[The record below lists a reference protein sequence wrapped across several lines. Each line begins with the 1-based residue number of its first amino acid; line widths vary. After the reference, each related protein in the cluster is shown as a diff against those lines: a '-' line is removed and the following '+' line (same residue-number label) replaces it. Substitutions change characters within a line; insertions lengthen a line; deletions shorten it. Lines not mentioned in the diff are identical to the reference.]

1 MPVLWLSGVI
11 VIGAYLLVS
20 NFALWR
26 IVKQDCPLINQ
37 PMLELFEEC
46 KAQMGVESLVAV
58 VPGSHIRS
66 PGLFG
71 FIRPRL
77 LLPREMFDTV
87 TREEMRYIFLHE
99 LAHLRR
105 HDIYLGWLTS
115 LLQVLHWFNPLVWFA
130 FYRMRADRELA
141 CDALVLTRTG
151 QDISQEYGGATV
163 SLLRRFSRSRPLPA
177 MAGIIENRSQLR
189 RRIAMITQFKNNSYR
204 WSPLAAILI
213 VTLAC
218 ISLPDAKG
226 TKASEAFASKPDHQ
240 PHFRKIRIPTKPGNG
255 VLSPDGKKLAFVS
268 KGSIWV
274 VPVHGKVSPDIAG
287 EPVMLPGTEGAW
299 HWGMRWSADGK
310 WIAYNTL
317 PSEDHVGICIVPSS
331 GGKVKRIV
339 NRYRA
344 GVSIHNYLLSLSP
357 DGKVVAFTSDEK
369 EKIQL
374 FTVNVEGGD
383 VNQLTEDG
391 GTQPAFSPNGGKMP
405 M

>member
-1 MPVLWLSGVI
+1 LPVLWLSGVI

-151 QDISQEYGGATV
+151 QD
-163 SLLRRFSRSRPLPA
+163 
-177 MAGIIENRSQLR
+177 
-189 RRIAMITQFKNNSYR
+189 
-204 WSPLAAILI
+204 
-213 VTLAC
+213 
-218 ISLPDAKG
+218 
-226 TKASEAFASKPDHQ
+226 
-240 PHFRKIRIPTKPGNG
+240 
-255 VLSPDGKKLAFVS
+255 
-268 KGSIWV
+268 
-274 VPVHGKVSPDIAG
+274 
-287 EPVMLPGTEGAW
+287 
-299 HWGMRWSADGK
+299 
-310 WIAYNTL
+310 
-317 PSEDHVGICIVPSS
+317 
-331 GGKVKRIV
+331 
-339 NRYRA
+339 
-344 GVSIHNYLLSLSP
+344 LSLIHISEP
-357 DGKVVAFTSDEK
+357 TR
-369 EKIQL
+369 
-374 FTVNVEGGD
+374 
-383 VNQLTEDG
+383 
-391 GTQPAFSPNGGKMP
+391 PY
-405 M
+405 